1 MLGAASFG
9 LAVAATPASAQHIDQ
24 IVAFGD
30 SYADDGNL
38 FELIGI
44 PCPSVYSTGRFS
56 GGTNYVDTLSQILG
70 HRFAP
75 CFARRQPMSRPA
87 AAREAERQVASALT
101 QCSLAARY
109 LKANSNLRN
118 PLALSR

>member
-38 FELIGI
+38 FDLIGI
-44 PCPSVYSTGRFS
+44 PYPSIYSTPAKLNGRSRRPSRNVHSPRAISKLIRTFA
-56 GGTNYVDTLSQILG
+56 TL
-70 HRFAP
+70 
-75 CFARRQPMSRPA
+75 
-87 AAREAERQVASALT
+87 
-101 QCSLAARY
+101 
-109 LKANSNLRN
+109 
-118 PLALSR
+118 